1 MEEADHYIEPPEIQM
16 QQFLCCGSWFEKP
29 RPLQPQAL
37 REKQAEDKKER
48 SEYPAQAKWAEL
60 LKRSFA
66 IEILKC
72 AKCGGKMK
80 LVSIIQDP
88 VVAKRI
94 LEAIGLSAE
103 VPLKA
108 APRAPPTNA
117 LNDPNRTLD
126 DYSQL
131 TPNYDAF

>member
-1 MEEADHYIEPPEIQM
+1 MRAKIVPE
-16 QQFLCCGSWFEKP
+16 
-29 RPLQPQAL
+29 
-37 REKQAEDKKER
+37 QAEDRKEK

-80 LVSIIQDP
+80 LISIIQDP
-88 VVAKRI
+88 AVAKRI

-108 APRAPPTNA
+108 APRAPPMND
-117 LNDPNRTLD
+117 LSDPNLTVD